1 MEIFFPFTGNSEN
14 SVSALGEIK
23 IIERIRAA
31 FDKISPP
38 APRGIGDDCAVLP
51 AVPENFPAQ
60 TAGTPK
66 RLVTTDSVIFSKHFD
81 ESVSPEDAG
90 KKLIRRNVSDI
101 AAMGGVP
108 ADAVLAL
115 VMSGDVS
122 AAWLDRFLRGVAEA
136 CAECR
141 VELSGGDVAS
151 APAKHFFS
159 ATLAL
164 TGFSENPLLRT
175 GAREGDFLY
184 VTGTLGGSILKKHF
198 DFRPRIDEGRFLAA
212 LPDGI
217 VRACIDVT
225 DGLLKDH
232 AALLPAGTHAGF
244 DFDSLPLSGDART
257 LGGNLIRR
265 AFCDGEDYELLIAVA
280 GTQTDF
286 FEKSWREKFP
296 ETRISRIAKIVSG
309 AENPEL
315 SRRLADA
322 RAYEHF
328 VSKETPAART
338 RRAKTVRK

>member
-1 MEIFFPFTGNSEN
+1 MEKKYFPFTEDVTTGIA
-14 SVSALGEIK
+14 ALGEIK

-51 AVPENFPAQ
+51 ALPESFPAKI
-60 TAGTPK
+60 AGTPK

-90 KKLIRRNVSDI
+90 RKLIRRNVSDI

-122 AAWLDRFLRGVAEA
+122 AAWLERFLRGIAEA
-136 CAECR
+136 CAEYH

-151 APAKHFFS
+151 APAAQFFS

-175 GAREGDFLY
+175 GAHEGDFLY

-198 DFRPRIDEGRFLAA
+198 DFHPRMAEGRFLAA
-212 LPDGI
+212 LPEGT

-232 AALLPAGTHAGF
+232 ATLLPAGTHAEF
-244 DFDSLPLSGDART
+244 DFDAIPVSDDART

-265 AFCDGEDYELLIAVA
+265 AFCDGEDYELLVAVA

-286 FEKSWREKFP
+286 FEKSWRENFP
-296 ETRISRIAKIVSG
+296 KTRISRIAKIVSG
-309 AENPEL
+309 TENPEL

-328 VSKETPAART
+328 VSTKVNLDA
-338 RRAKTVRK
+338 